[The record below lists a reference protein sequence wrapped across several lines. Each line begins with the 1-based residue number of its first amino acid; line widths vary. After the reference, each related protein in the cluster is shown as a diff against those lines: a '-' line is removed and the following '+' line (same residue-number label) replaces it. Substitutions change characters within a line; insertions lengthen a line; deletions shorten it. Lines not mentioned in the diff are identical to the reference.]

1 MVCQF
6 KSNMAGVGEYSRR
19 AVVNWEKMEKQI
31 YDLDE
36 SRFDERMNTR
46 LPCVVRRIC
55 VDMDK

>member
-1 MVCQF
+1 MV
-6 KSNMAGVGEYSRR
+6 GVGEYSRR
-19 AVVNWEKMEKQI
+19 ALVKWEKMEKQI